1 MIMSNQYRNDLG
13 SPELIQVKESEPLGG
28 ESEADGVT
36 PLRYTLAN
44 RQPTLTMTDTDM
56 TTTEGSDE
64 DGNGPETHNANG
76 IVDDMGDIGLA
87 WEHLDGLW
95 EDDRIFHAF
104 DCECCKTMKTR
115 EWDSHF

>member
-28 ESEADGVT
+28 ESAADGVT

-56 TTTEGSDE
+56 TMEGSDE
-64 DGNGPETHNANG
+64 DGSDPETHNANG
-76 IVDDMGDIGLA
+76 IVDFNIGSEQAEVREDLA
-87 WEHLDGLW
+87 QIRAPIAQENRRRRSGA
-95 EDDRIFHAF
+95 R
-104 DCECCKTMKTR
+104 K
-115 EWDSHF
+115 SVG